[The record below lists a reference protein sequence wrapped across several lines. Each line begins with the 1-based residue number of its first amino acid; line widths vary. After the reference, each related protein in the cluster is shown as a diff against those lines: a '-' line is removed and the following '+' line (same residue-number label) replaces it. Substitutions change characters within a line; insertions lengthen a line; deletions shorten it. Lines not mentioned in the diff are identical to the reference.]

1 MNTPFFTDQ
10 SSSEQVQVPP
20 EVIERLKNVSSGSL
34 TTELFRKGLRQCFLV
49 GLKPMNPKAAKF
61 AGEAFTLRMIPAR
74 EDVDTYTTLT
84 PYPNPANLQWE
95 AVENIGPGQVL
106 VIDSRNDPRAASA
119 GAMLPTR
126 LKVRGAAAIVTDGSF
141 RDGQELAELDFPAYA
156 RMVVASTRLS
166 FHHVADLNVPISC
179 ADVAVYPGDIL
190 VGDGDGVTVVP
201 RRLAAEMADLC
212 EARDQFEKYLVLPG
226 RGRPGPLRRISADRP
241 DPGRLPGLEA
251 SRRPPGRRPHDPRG
265 VRPMPVEITPAYM
278 EAEIRRYFDA
288 CNAADY
294 DALMSCFTP
303 DAVHY
308 FPPGLADIPWR
319 GARHDLP
326 QVAMVRR

>member
-1 MNTPFFTDQ
+1 MNTPFLTDQ

-49 GLKPMNPKAAKF
+49 GLKPMNPKAARF

-126 LKVRGAAAIVTDGSF
+126 LKVRGRPPSSPTAPSAMARSWPSWTSP
-141 RDGQELAELDFPAYA
+141 LTPAW
-156 RMVVASTRLS
+156 SS
-166 FHHVADLNVPISC
+166 
-179 ADVAVYPGDIL
+179 
-190 VGDGDGVTVVP
+190 P
-201 RRLAAEMADLC
+201 R
-212 EARDQFEKYLVLPG
+212 P
-226 RGRPGPLRRISADRP
+226 
-241 DPGRLPGLEA
+241 A
-251 SRRPPGRRPHDPRG
+251 SRS
-265 VRPMPVEITPAYM
+265 T
-278 EAEIRRYFDA
+278 
-288 CNAADY
+288 
-294 DALMSCFTP
+294 T
-303 DAVHY
+303 
-308 FPPGLADIPWR
+308 
-319 GARHDLP
+319 LP
-326 QVAMVRR
+326 T